1 MPVEDVAAGGVEGE
15 GFEVVEELWAEL
27 VSGIVKA

>member
-15 GFEVVEELWAEL
+15 RLEVVEELL
-27 VSGIVKA
+27 PRPRGSVVSL